1 MCNVGAGSALFI
13 SERLEK
19 AKKIKPLTPMKK
31 LVVILSGIT
40 ATGIVGGSYIA
51 NYVSKKCINPLFGE
65 KNQKKLYGERKPEAL
80 DIALHADDIATAGIL
95 SGFKWIEPALPFMY
109 FISGYRAGIGYRN
122 GNDLNST
129 NK

>member
-1 MCNVGAGSALFI
+1 M
-13 SERLEK
+13 
-19 AKKIKPLTPMKK
+19 
-31 LVVILSGIT
+31 
-40 ATGIVGGSYIA
+40 
-51 NYVSKKCINPLFGE
+51 
-65 KNQKKLYGERKPEAL
+65 

-122 GNDLNST
+122 GNDLNSI